1 MRDLYSNIGVVGAIT
16 PAVQA
21 ASITGAVVDIKG
33 FRRLAFVLTTGAIV
47 GDGKFG
53 AKLEVSDDNTTFV
66 DAPPEFVASNAP
78 AELTADG
85 AFKIGF
91 HGYHRYVRLV
101 LTKASGT
108 SIVAGA
114 VAVLGDPAIAP
125 VA

>member
-21 ASITGAVVDIKG
+21 TSITGAAVDIKG
-33 FRRLAFVLTTGAIV
+33 FRRLAFILTTGAIA
-47 GDGKFG
+47 GDGVFG
-53 AKLEVSDDNTTFV
+53 AKIEVSDDNATFA

-78 AELTADG
+78 AALA
-85 AFKIGF
+85 ANAAYKLGF
-91 HGYHRYVRLV
+91 HGHHRYVRLV